1 MKMNYSPKL
10 IQRTLIVLLLIVG
23 VVGANRTDLMADTII
38 RDMGI
43 SPIITLP
50 IKPIP
55 TGIYKLP
62 LINGSDLIP
71 TALFFDSGNVLNVTF
86 KNEGNLEVPEGVGSL
101 SIFIDG
107 KAVGGY
113 SLSYLAN
120 QSFRNPGGST
130 TIRTNFRMSGS
141 NRRIAVVVDSGY
153 EIRELNEF
161 QNTLSRTMTPPALT
175 GPDFIIG
182 DLSLDTGSNLII
194 TVKNIGNAASLSNL
208 AVRMRVIVNESV
220 AADLTPSLPALAA
233 NGGWTVITPN
243 PAIPV
248 NPDSKVRVLLNTN
261 NLYDELDDT
270 NNVREEMLPNGYSL
284 AAYNTLLAL
293 PLIQNNMVWRNGNGD
308 RNYGAWSASER
319 NDLMNV
325 ISTLENGEPLPVI
338 APPAVN
344 SNGYISAG
352 DAWQIYLSYIAQ
364 SLWAEVHQVV
374 PWSLLNFT
382 DSQLVWLLDGRKL
395 ITYISTTNQYLF
407 YYKVGECTA
416 WNPKISYEFLSN
428 LGLVQ
433 DSQMDTVYAL
443 TNWMRAHLQHMGSPN
458 NNMDQ
463 YGYAGPAPADK
474 ILYPLEG
481 KGYVTTGCWC
491 TSGLYAAVLRSVNI
505 PVEQAIIN
513 FGGTHSRT
521 AFPTIDRGLAHG
533 DDPYNIYLVPSGGAA
548 PIDRIFYTYAEIND
562 LFVNPILDTANGITN
577 TIGEQA
583 SYNKG
588 KNTLQLAYDYMTDG
602 LLVEY
607 AQYGPVYLNDS
618 LRGPRI
624 GGGVREYAKPYF
636 TDAER
641 AAMVTAV
648 ENKIMAIGDGDL
660 TTGKN
665 KVIERFNRFLQHK

>member
-1 MKMNYSPKL
+1 MKMRQSLNL
-10 IQRTLIVLLLIVG
+10 IQRTFIVLLLIVG
-23 VVGANRTDLMADTII
+23 IVSANRTDLLADTII
-38 RDMGI
+38 RDIGI

-62 LINGSDLIP
+62 LIDGPDLIP
-71 TALFFDSGNVLNVTF
+71 TALFFDSGNILNVTI
-86 KNEGNLEVPEGVGSL
+86 KNEGDLEVPEGVGSL

-107 KAVGGY
+107 RAVGGY

-120 QSFRNPGGST
+120 QTFRNPGGST
-130 TIRTNFRMSGS
+130 TIRTNFRMGGS
-141 NRRIAVVVDSGY
+141 NRRIAVVVDPGN
-153 EIRELNEF
+153 EISELNEF
-161 QNTLSRTMTPPALT
+161 QNTLSRTMTPPTLS
-175 GPDFIIG
+175 GPDFVIG
-182 DLSLDTGSNLII
+182 DLSLDTGNNLKI
-194 TVKNIGNAASLSNL
+194 TVKNIGNTSSLSNL

-248 NPDSKVRVLLNTN
+248 NPDSKVRVLINTN

-308 RNYGAWSASER
+308 RNYAAWSASER

-325 ISTLENGEPLPVI
+325 ISALENGEPLPVI
-338 APPAVN
+338 APPTVDAN
-344 SNGYISAG
+344 SYISAG
-352 DAWQIYLSYIAQ
+352 DAWQIFLKYIAQ

-374 PWSLLNFT
+374 PWSILDFT
-382 DSQLVWLLDGRKL
+382 DSQLVWLLDGRKF
-395 ITYISTTNQYLF
+395 IYYYPTTNQYWF
-407 YYKVGECTA
+407 YYKMGECTA
-416 WNPKISYEFLSN
+416 WNPKISYEFLTN
-428 LGLVQ
+428 LGLIE
-433 DSQMDTVYAL
+433 DSQLETMYAL

-463 YGYAGPAPADK
+463 YGYGGPAPADK

-481 KGYVTTGCWC
+481 KGHVTTGCWC

-505 PVEQAIIN
+505 PVEQVVIN
-513 FGGTHSRT
+513 FGANHSRP
-521 AFPTIDRGLAHG
+521 AFPMIDRSLAHG
-533 DDPYNIYLVPSGGAA
+533 DDPYNKYLVPSGGVV
-548 PIDRIFYTYAEIND
+548 PIDKLFYSYAQMDNLFINP
-562 LFVNPILDTANGITN
+562 VLDNANGVTN

-583 SYNKG
+583 MYNKG
-588 KNTLQLAYDYMTDG
+588 KAALQLAYDYMTDG

-607 AQYGPVYLNDS
+607 AQYGPAYLNDS
-618 LRGPRI
+618 LRGPRV
-624 GGGVREYAKPYF
+624 GGGVQEYAKPYF
-636 TDAER
+636 TDTER

-648 ENKIMAIGDGDL
+648 ENKISAIGDGDL
-660 TTGKN
+660 TAGKN